1 MNINRNNYEEFFL
14 LYADGELSA
23 QEQQAVEQF
32 VKDNP
37 DVANELE
44 MLLQTK
50 LGDEEINFT
59 DKNLLYKT
67 NDTAIN
73 LNNYEEQFLLY
84 VDDELNDA
92 EKNKVETF
100 VLQHPQMQENFV
112 LLKQTKLEHET
123 VVFPNKKSLYRKEEK
138 PAIYFSFS
146 RMAVAAAFVGLL
158 FLVWTI
164 IPSNNK
170 TSDQIVSAK
179 NNVATVPEKKIL
191 NDKIAAPQTNPLVAA
206 KNKIEKKTEKKQV
219 GNFKAAIIPTP
230 DETKNLIAENK
241 IEEKKSSPIKT
252 IRENI
257 VEEKKSIVT
266 PVSNTD
272 NQLAVNK
279 SKSTVPVS
287 EIKNTIHPAVY
298 KELNTD
304 EDERNNNIYIGNVEI
319 NKDKLRGFFKRAKA
333 AFSKSKNDDNDNV
346 AIANFSVNTKA
357 LK

>member
-44 MLLQTK
+44 MLMQTK
-50 LGDEEINFT
+50 LEDDGIIFA
-59 DKNLLYKT
+59 DKNSLYKT
-67 NDTAIN
+67 NDSVIN

-84 VDDELNDA
+84 VDDELNDD
-92 EKNKVETF
+92 EKNNVETF
-100 VLQHPQMQENFV
+100 VLQHPRMQENFI
-112 LLKQTKLEHET
+112 LLKQTKLEPEAII
-123 VVFPNKKSLYRKEEK
+123 FPDKRSLYRKEEK
-138 PAIYFSFS
+138 PVVYFSFS
-146 RMAVAAAFVGLL
+146 RMAVAAAFIGLL
-158 FLVWTI
+158 FLVWTV

-170 TSDQIVSAK
+170 ISNQIVSAK
-179 NNVATVPEKKIL
+179 NKVAPPSEKKIL
-191 NDKIAAPQTNPLVAA
+191 NNKIAAPQNNPLLAA

-219 GNFKAAIIPTP
+219 DNFKAAVIPSP
-230 DETKNLIAENK
+230 DETKNLIAGNK

-252 IRENI
+252 IQENI
-257 VEEKKSIVT
+257 VDEKKSIVT
-266 PVSNTD
+266 PVNNTD

-279 SKSTVPVS
+279 STVPAS
-287 EIKNTIHPAVY
+287 EIKNIIHPAVY

-304 EDERNNNIYIGNVEI
+304 EDERNNNIYVGNVEI

-333 AFSKSKNDDNDNV
+333 AFSKSKNDDKDNV